1 MCSVLHFFSSPWDIV
16 VRKLGGNPRRSHWA
30 TYMNQSW
37 VHIYNLQLSAH
48 LQLLRRLKPALRASQ
63 GNAESCL
70 ASSKFLKIQ
79 SSSRLWNWFNNW
91 LERNE
96 DLWTCHR
103 AFYMLIKRSIEGSIE
118 RLIWK
123 ALNSAVIRC
132 TAGAWELDC
141 TLVNINLLCCIQTEK
156 NNQTITTNWYCLFVL
171 SVFIDH
177 LVAAQLFS
185 FLFCFQSCWWSG
197 VCEKMAFLL
206 PWFVSSSALPFLF
219 LICGKRTH
227 KCHSEGVAAAATTA
241 FSTTIVLLRYK
252 PWPRW
257 SLE

>member
-48 LQLLRRLKPALRASQ
+48 LQLLRRLKRALRASQ

-91 LERNE
+91 LERYE
-96 DLWTCHR
+96 DLWNCHR

-123 ALNSAVIRC
+123 ALNGAVIRC

-141 TLVNINLLCCIQTEK
+141 TWVNINLLCCIQTEK
-156 NNQTITTNWYCLFVL
+156 NNQTYNNQLILPICILCVYRSPCCRPIVL
-171 SVFIDH
+171 IS
-177 LVAAQLFS
+177 
-185 FLFCFQSCWWSG
+185 
-197 VCEKMAFLL
+197 FLL
-206 PWFVSSSALPFLF
+206 PELLVIRSLWGNGLLVAVVCVFLSSALPLS
-219 LICGKRTH
+219 H
-227 KCHSEGVAAAATTA
+227 
-241 FSTTIVLLRYK
+241 LR
-252 PWPRW
+252 
-257 SLE
+257 